1 VIANQIA
8 GALGAG
14 AGGGGGGSYESIATA
29 TGTGSSNTITFS
41 SISTDYKH
49 LQIRGLVRNT
59 GPYSGCSELR
69 VRLNGSSSAE
79 YASHYLAGGGSSAFA
94 GDYSASETQIRFYQG
109 AAMNNN
115 TADIMSVMVLDIHDY
130 ASSTKNKTLRFFAGA
145 DFNNTNGIVTLQSG
159 LRVNTAAVT
168 SVSLIAEYGSWNTQT
183 TFALYGI
190 KG

>member
-1 VIANQIA
+1 MTVSSVATGYDGISLLA
-8 GALGAG
+8 GNTGFDPA
-14 AGGGGGGSYESIATA
+14 ATFLIQRVA
-29 TGTGSSNTITFS
+29 GTGSSATITFS
-41 SISTDYKH
+41 SIPSDYKH

-59 GPYSGCSELR
+59 GAYSGCSELR
-69 VRLNGSSSAE
+69 IQLNGSSSAE

-94 GDYSASETQIRFYQG
+94 GAYAPSETQVRFYQG

-115 TADIMSVMVLDIHDY
+115 TANMMSVMLLDIHDY
-130 ASSTKNKTLRFFAGA
+130 ASSTKNK
-145 DFNNTNGIVTLQSG
+145 TLQSG